1 MRNGRLKVGP
11 PINIK
16 NGKLNKL
23 ITNQSGEDD
32 KIKRI
37 D

>member
-23 ITNQSGEDD
+23 IANQSGEDD